1 MSIRI
6 CAVIMRLY
14 PAPYGLCHERV
25 SFLDETTRLA
35 GLGGDG
41 TQPENEL
48 SAAGPGGRYSSVVAA
63 GRRVVLRTSG
73 RHRGYQPADA
83 CGGRTEARG
92 GSRSARRQPQ

>member
-6 CAVIMRLY
+6 RAVIMQLY

-25 SFLDETTRLA
+25 SFLDETTRMA

-41 TQPENEL
+41 TQPEKEL
-48 SAAGPGGRYSSVVAA
+48 FAAGPRGRNRPDIAA
-63 GRRVVLRTSG
+63 GRCVVLRTSS
-73 RHRGYQPADA
+73 RHRGYQPADPR
-83 CGGRTEARG
+83 GGRTEARG